1 MRDWQKTHKD
11 LTSQTKTDEGD
22 LYRLA
27 NVEMIKATLAG
38 AGPHSHTVK
47 VELGMKAVVNIAA
60 RHALPFL
67 DTTSGK
73 PGRGT
78 YINRPAVNRIVGT
91 PPNGP
96 TVRDRV
102 DEVLEQAAADEG
114 HPTQAADMHFAA
126 LELNGTGIAYF
137 GDVCLVLKDDAVPD
151 DTLIL
156 IHNSYD
162 MTVPPVVGEV
172 YEPGDWRA
180 TKARAV
186 KVARSWAGTW
196 EQHAVEMAVVKV
208 LFHRPDQERRLTT
221 GQISDSVLTDEDYIE
236 VVRGHSFSPAEVQEI
251 RFSAADAAREAQIAD
266 HLMLGPHPTASEML
280 WRARRRAVWRMAQQ
294 EKLPCRVVTSTG
306 RSRR

>member
-1 MRDWQKTHKD
+1 MRDWQKTHGV

-27 NVEMIKATLAG
+27 NVEMIKSTLAG
-38 AGPHSHTVK
+38 AAPHGHTVK
-47 VELGMKAVVNIAA
+47 VELGKKAVVNIAA
-60 RHALPFL
+60 RHALLFL
-67 DTTSGK
+67 DMTSGK

-78 YINRPAVNRIVGT
+78 YLNRPAVNHIVGR

-137 GDVCLVLKDDAVPD
+137 GDVCLVLKDDAVPA

-162 MTVPPVVGEV
+162 MTVPPVVSEV
-172 YEPGDWRA
+172 YEPCDWRA
-180 TKARAV
+180 TKDRAV

-196 EQHAVEMAVVKV
+196 EQHAVNMAVVKI
-208 LFHRPDQERRLTT
+208 LFHRPDQKRRLTT
-221 GQISDSVLTDEDYIE
+221 SQISDSILNDEDYIE
-236 VVRGHSFSPAEVQEI
+236 VVRRQSFSPAEVQEI

-266 HLMLGPHPTASEML
+266 HLMLGPPPTASEML
-280 WRARRRAVWRMAQQ
+280 WRGRRRAVRRMAQQ
-294 EKLPCRVVTSTG
+294 AKLPCRVVTSTG